1 MVQDFGF
8 SNSRFRPLR
17 VVTKPETLR
26 LATCSRPGL
35 GMLVHTTE
43 MLGTVGA
50 ATRAS

>member
-1 MVQDFGF
+1 MVQDLGF

-26 LATCSRPGL
+26 LATCSKPGL
-35 GMLVHTTE
+35 GMLGYTTE

-50 ATRAS
+50 AIRPS